1 MSVLKIFCRKFLEQ
15 FLDQCIQVHTY
26 MYTLQAVSPS
36 HLRVRCSAMVKTE
49 ACYYVL
55 YKHIYTPK
63 YIQYSRICL
72 LLGLFL
78 LYYLSTIGELAYGT
92 NMSGYHPKSFV

>member
-1 MSVLKIFCRKFLEQ
+1 MSVLKIFCGKFLEQ
-15 FLDQCIQVHTY
+15 FLDQCTQVHTY

-55 YKHIYTPK
+55 YKHIYTHTPIFNIPE
-63 YIQYSRICL
+63 YVCY
-72 LLGLFL
+72 
-78 LYYLSTIGELAYGT
+78 
-92 NMSGYHPKSFV
+92 

>member
-15 FLDQCIQVHTY
+15 FLDQCTQVHTY

-55 YKHIYTPK
+55 YKHIYTHT
-63 YIQYSRICL
+63 YIQYYIICL

-78 LYYLSTIGELAYGT
+78 LYYLSTIGELAYRNDIQMT
-92 NMSGYHPKSFV
+92 HCLC

>member
-15 FLDQCIQVHTY
+15 FLDQCTQVHTY

-55 YKHIYTPK
+55 YKHIYTHTHT

-72 LLGLFL
+72 LLALFL
-78 LYYLSTIGELAYGT
+78 LYYLSTIGLE
-92 NMSGYHPKSFV
+92 N